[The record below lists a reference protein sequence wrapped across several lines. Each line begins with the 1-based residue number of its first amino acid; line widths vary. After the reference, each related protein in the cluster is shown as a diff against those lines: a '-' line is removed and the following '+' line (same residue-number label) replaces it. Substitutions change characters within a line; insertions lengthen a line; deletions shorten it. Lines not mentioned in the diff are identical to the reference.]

1 MQHDHEYLHEHNIPH
16 VHHPDDVHDE
26 AKAHLHSHEHAHDH
40 AHGAHPHVHEN
51 TKAVLNRLSRAIGHL
66 ESVKKMVENGR
77 DCSEV
82 LIQIAAVRSAI
93 NNIGKVI
100 LQDHIQ
106 HCLVDAVEN
115 DDEQALDDLCQAIDT
130 FIKYLKAAL
139 SAPPFDLHAKSPAGF
154 RLPDS
159 LVCFLRAFRAPRRY
173 RRSYTASR
181 SRGRRRPGPR
191 APRQAARPPRQTGTP

>member
-16 VHHPDDVHDE
+16 VHHPDDVHNE
-26 AKAHLHSHEHAHDH
+26 AKAHLHSHDHAHDH

-115 DDEQALDDLCQAIDT
+115 DDEQALDDLCQAIDK
-130 FIKYLKAAL
+130 FIK
-139 SAPPFDLHAKSPAGF
+139 
-154 RLPDS
+154 
-159 LVCFLRAFRAPRRY
+159 
-173 RRSYTASR
+173 
-181 SRGRRRPGPR
+181 
-191 APRQAARPPRQTGTP
+191 